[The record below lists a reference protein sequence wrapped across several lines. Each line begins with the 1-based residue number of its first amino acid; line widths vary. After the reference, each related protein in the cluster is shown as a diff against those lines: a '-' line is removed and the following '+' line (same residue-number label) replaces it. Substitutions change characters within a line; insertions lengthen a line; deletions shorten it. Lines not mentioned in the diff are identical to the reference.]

1 MLFYIAL
8 QIFIIDW
15 IASEII
21 KLVDFIML
29 DMESLPDL
37 LIRVL
42 DLRFFQQKI
51 F

>member
-1 MLFYIAL
+1 MLHIAL

-29 DMESLPDL
+29 DIEILPEL
-37 LIRVL
+37 GS
-42 DLRFFQQKI
+42 
-51 F
+51 